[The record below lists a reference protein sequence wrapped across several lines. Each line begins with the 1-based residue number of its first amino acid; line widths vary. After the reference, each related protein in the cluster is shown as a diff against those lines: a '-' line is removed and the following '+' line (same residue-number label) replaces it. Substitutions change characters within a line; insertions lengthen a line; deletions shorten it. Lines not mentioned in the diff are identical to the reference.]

1 MADALIHSLDSMFPY
16 ATWKI
21 TMATISAV
29 KHVAYS
35 SSETEC
41 PQDTFYVCYPLSW
54 MHQLDK

>member
-29 KHVAYS
+29 KHVAYAL
-35 SSETEC
+35 SETEC

-54 MHQLDK
+54 MH

>member
-21 TMATISAV
+21 TMTSISGV
-29 KHVAYS
+29 KHVAYFL
-35 SSETEC
+35 SETEC

-54 MHQLDK
+54 MH